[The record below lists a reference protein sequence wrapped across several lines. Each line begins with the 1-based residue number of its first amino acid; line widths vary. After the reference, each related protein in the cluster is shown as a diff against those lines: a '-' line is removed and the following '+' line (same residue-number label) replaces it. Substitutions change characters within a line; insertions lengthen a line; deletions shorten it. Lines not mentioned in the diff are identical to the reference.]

1 MNQPT
6 TTRNQGIRRVTLVG
20 MAANFLLFLVKF
32 AAGYWGGS
40 RAVLADAFHS
50 LGDLVSDGA
59 ILVGLSMWTAPADE
73 QHQYGHARIETVVSL
88 GIGLLLF
95 ATAGG
100 ILLDSLHSIA
110 ADKVSAVSP
119 VALVAALLSLFVKEG
134 LFHWTRHRGRQLN
147 SSCMMA
153 NAWHHRSDALSSL
166 PAAAAAAAALF
177 LPQWQFID
185 AVGAVVVAV
194 ILFGSAG
201 RIAFSALNALIDRA
215 ADERTKEAIR
225 DLVGGVDGVNCMHAL
240 RTRTLGNG
248 WAVDVH
254 VRVDGGISVREGHK
268 IAHSVSEV
276 LRSEGPNIQ
285 DVIVHIEPDENC
297 PDTQNAQGAPP

>member
-1 MNQPT
+1 MNQST
-6 TTRNQGIRRVTLVG
+6 NARNQSIRRVTLAG
-20 MAANFLLFLVKF
+20 LAANFLLFLIKF

-73 QHQYGHARIETVVSL
+73 EHQYGHARIETVVSL

-95 ATAGG
+95 VTAGG
-100 ILLDSLHSIA
+100 ILLDSLQSIA
-110 ADKVSAVSP
+110 AEKVSAVSP
-119 VALVAALLSLFVKEG
+119 VALAAALLSLFVKEG
-134 LFHWTRHRGRQLN
+134 LFRWTRQRGRQLN
-147 SSCMMA
+147 SSSMMA

-166 PAAAAAAAALF
+166 PAAAAAGAAVF
-177 LPQWQFID
+177 VPQWQFID

-201 RIAFSALNALIDRA
+201 RISFSALNALIDRA
-215 ADERTKEAIR
+215 ADERTKDAIR
-225 DLVGGVDGVNCMHAL
+225 ELVGSVDGVKCMHAL

-248 WAVDVH
+248 WAVDIH
-254 VRVDGGISVREGHK
+254 VRVDGRISVREGHK
-268 IAHSVSEV
+268 IAHRVSEV
-276 LRSEGPNIQ
+276 LRDSGPNIQ
-285 DVIVHIEPDENC
+285 DVIVHIEPDDNC
-297 PDTQNAQGAPP
+297 REPKSS

>member
-1 MNQPT
+1 MSHSSSARSQS
-6 TTRNQGIRRVTLVG
+6 IRRVTLVG
-20 MAANFLLFLVKF
+20 MAGNFLLFLVKF

-40 RAVLADAFHS
+40 RAVLADSFHS

-73 QHQYGHARIETVVSL
+73 EHQYGHARIETVVSL

-100 ILLDSLHSIA
+100 ILFDSLRSIA
-110 ADKVSAVSP
+110 AQNVSAVSP
-119 VALVAALLSLFVKEG
+119 VALAAALLSLFVKEG
-134 LFHWTRHRGRQLN
+134 LYRWTRHRGMQLN
-147 SSCMMA
+147 SSAMIA

-177 LPQWQFID
+177 VPQWQFID

-201 RIAFSALNALIDRA
+201 RITFSALNALIDRA
-215 ADERTKEAIR
+215 ADERTKDAIR
-225 DLVGGVDGVNCMHAL
+225 KLVGSVDGVNCMHAL
-240 RTRTLGNG
+240 RTRTLGDG
-248 WAVDVH
+248 WAVDIH
-254 VRVDGGISVREGHK
+254 VRVDGGIPVREGHK
-268 IAHSVSEV
+268 IAHRVSEV
-276 LRSEGPNIQ
+276 LRTEGPNVQ
-285 DVIVHIEPDENC
+285 DVIVHVEPDEHC
-297 PDTQNAQGAPP
+297 PEQGARSSDR

>member
-1 MNQPT
+1 MNQSST
-6 TTRNQGIRRVTLVG
+6 ARNQSIRRVTLVG

-40 RAVLADAFHS
+40 RAVLADGFHS

-73 QHQYGHARIETVVSL
+73 KHQYGHARIETVVSL

-100 ILLDSLHSIA
+100 ILFDSLHSIA
-110 ADKVSAVSP
+110 AQNISAVSP
-119 VALVAALLSLFVKEG
+119 FALAAALLSLFVKEG
-134 LFHWTRHRGRQLN
+134 LYRWTRHRGMQLN
-147 SSCMMA
+147 SSSMIA

-166 PAAAAAAAALF
+166 PAAAAAGAALF
-177 LPQWQFID
+177 VPQWQFID
-185 AVGAVVVAV
+185 AVGAVVVSV

-201 RIAFSALNALIDRA
+201 QITFSALNALIDRA
-215 ADERTKEAIR
+215 ADERTKESIR
-225 DLVGGVDGVNCMHAL
+225 KLVAGVDGVNFLHAL

-248 WAVDVH
+248 WAVDIHVH
-254 VRVDGGISVREGHK
+254 VDGGISVREGHE
-268 IAHSVSEV
+268 IAHRVSEV
-276 LRSEGPNIQ
+276 LRTEGPNIQ
-285 DVIVHIEPDENC
+285 DVIVHIEPAE
-297 PDTQNAQGAPP
+297 PDPETKAATESE